1 MGINN
6 AYFFDSYAL
15 VESTQGNPNYVKYL
29 EADVI
34 ITMFNLSEY
43 AYQILKKLGEQ
54 KAKIAYGCF
63 VDCVEEREKDVLI
76 DAMKFKLQHKKR
88 KLSYADCVGYILAKK
103 LNLKFLTGDKEFEGF
118 SNVEFVK

>member
-54 KAKIAYGCF
+54 KAKIAYDCF
-63 VDCVEEREKDVLI
+63 VDCVEEIEKDVLI